1 LGILYFWKIGEI
13 VMKQKLI
20 AVAALLATGASFAQV
35 TMSGQIGFSW
45 QQSPEKF
52 VDGSHT
58 QGLAVND
65 GDIYITAVE
74 DLGAGWKATAR
85 GGFTMRGRVNG
96 VNDRDG
102 TVSLATP
109 YGVMTAG
116 SLRACSSLEAMKSG
130 AVTGTYYTANET
142 KIYTPLDACSLAD
155 VVMLNTKVGD
165 FTLGATYGELMSGT
179 TTFGL
184 TDRGSSNGSAFA
196 VASADYTNGPVK
208 VGFDYMYLTV
218 SNGMS
223 QGAASNTTS
232 TLLSPLDG
240 TRRLRMY
247 GAYDM
252 GVAKVSGGYQ
262 MKNYGIADQYIAA
275 IAIPYGNFVFG
286 MDYAG
291 RAAQGAPARGNT
303 IENIDAAFVVGG
315 AYGIRAGDKASNVL
329 GVGMTYN
336 LSKTTSVNVS
346 YLTYT
351 DTGTTVTPGFGA
363 GETFDTTGLTTAQI
377 AAARVKYNALYSGT
391 GGIVNG
397 VANTATTATKGQTI
411 QQAAGAYDTEYRI
424 RLLKT
429 F

>member
-1 LGILYFWKIGEI
+1 
-13 VMKQKLI
+13 MKKNLI
-20 AVAALLATGASFAQV
+20 AVAAILATGASFAQV
-35 TMSGQIGFSW
+35 TMSGNIGFSW
-45 QQSPEKF
+45 QQSPEKAL
-52 VDGSHT
+52 DGSHV

-74 DLGAGWKATAR
+74 DLGDGWKATAR
-85 GGFTMRGRVNG
+85 GGFTLRGRVNG
-96 VNDRDG
+96 INDRDG

-130 AVTGTYYTANET
+130 AVTGTYYSTNET

-155 VVMLNTKVGD
+155 VVILNTKVGD

-184 TDRGSSNGSAFA
+184 TDRGSSNGTAFA
-196 VASADYTNGPVK
+196 VASADYTKGPVK
-208 VGFDYMYLTV
+208 VGFDYLYLTV
-218 SNGMS
+218 SNAMA
-223 QGAASNTTS
+223 QGAASATAS
-232 TLLSPLDG
+232 TALSPLDG
-240 TRRLRMY
+240 TTRLRMY

-275 IAIPYGNFVFG
+275 IAVPYGNFVFG

-303 IENIDAAFVVGG
+303 IENIDAAALVAT

-377 AAARVKYNALYSGT
+377 ATARAKYNAIYT
-391 GGIVNG
+391 GGLVNG
-397 VANTATTATKGQTI
+397 VATTGPTKGQTT
-411 QQAAGAYDTEYRI
+411 QQAAGWYDTEYRI
-424 RLLKT
+424 RLMKT